1 MLPFENTNTAHNPK
15 TFRCLMMYLHL
26 KAYTVILFGC
36 SDHYWDPIC
45 NSCQEHERAMISS
58 SMLCC
63 LCLCGANYNRGSVRL
78 SIEARILPLYSSLDL
93 SQKEV
98 HTQYFDNRDV
108 TYYFCLYFF
117 CFKTRGIEC
126 STSHRVLTPFRSY
139 CAFLRFQSGRVA
151 VLISKNGWIM
161 YFLG

>member
-1 MLPFENTNTAHNPK
+1 MLPFENTAHTPGYFHFPCVDPK
-15 TFRCLMMYLHL
+15 NLKKQTFRCLKMYLHL
-26 KAYTVILFGC
+26 KAYTVIYLFIYFCLRC
-36 SDHYWDPIC
+36 SDPNWEPIC

-78 SIEARILPLYSSLDL
+78 SIEARILPLHSSLDL
-93 SQKEV
+93 SLKEV

-117 CFKTRGIEC
+117 FKTEGIEC
-126 STSHRVLTPFRSY
+126 GL
-139 CAFLRFQSGRVA
+139 
-151 VLISKNGWIM
+151 LIK
-161 YFLG
+161 F